1 MDVTTHQYINSPKV
15 TVSFE
20 VSSDDWC
27 LIQQSESWKRIQNFL
42 EVSES
47 KGSRMCLSKV
57 DELIDTLAEHIRE
70 NVKSGTYVENELAEQ
85 TKALAELVSA
95 RGKTL

>member
-1 MDVTTHQYINSPKV
+1 MDVTTQQYINSPKV

-27 LIQQSESWKRIQNFL
+27 LIQQSESWKHIQNFL

-47 KGSRMCLSKV
+47 KGSQMCLTDRVMLLEKG
-57 DELIDTLAEHIRE
+57 EILWPHDTR
-70 NVKSGTYVENELAEQ
+70 
-85 TKALAELVSA
+85 
-95 RGKTL
+95 